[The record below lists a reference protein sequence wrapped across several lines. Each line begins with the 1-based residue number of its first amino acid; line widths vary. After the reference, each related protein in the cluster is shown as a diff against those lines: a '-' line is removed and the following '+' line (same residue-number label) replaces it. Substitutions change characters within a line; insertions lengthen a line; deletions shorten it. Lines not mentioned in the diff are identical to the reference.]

1 MGFLSPL
8 LLALAAALAIPVVL
22 HLFQR
27 HQGPRMVFPALR
39 YLRRAEKESARRI
52 KLRQLLLLALR
63 VAAIVLVAFAAARPF
78 VRAGGIGHEP
88 TAAAIVLDN
97 SLSTGLVVGDRR
109 VLDDLKQRALEL
121 VAQAAPDDR
130 FWVIRA
136 GSPGDP
142 AVPGDAAAA
151 AERIRTTELSSGA
164 ADLDAAL
171 ARARS
176 LVAAGAEK
184 RAPEIDLVSDLQA
197 TGFPRP
203 LPAGGG
209 APPLVAWVPDRDVP
223 PNAGIAEVEVG
234 GGLAPRAGERST
246 VDARIVGSRTDSVGL
261 RLTLD
266 GRTSAAAHAA
276 VGATA
281 ILPFPAHAPG
291 LATGWVELDPDAL
304 RGDDR
309 RYFVVSVQPPP
320 VVALTQPVPFA
331 DAALGVLADAG
342 RITRGDVAAA
352 DVVLAPGG
360 AAAAGAPPGKTMV
373 VVAPESPLER
383 PATNQ
388 RLGAAGVPWRF
399 AAPQLAGEARFDVRD
414 STDELTRALAGVR
427 IRQLYPLQ
435 RQGRAAGDTVLLA
448 LSDGSPWAVRGT
460 LPSGGRFILIASPL
474 SSEATTLPTS
484 PAMVPLL
491 DHVSGIWASSAPAR
505 SEVAPG
511 DAVALPPGATA
522 VERPDGVRD
531 RVDDGSYRAPDRAGI
546 YRILAGEKP
555 AGAFAVN
562 PPAGESDL
570 TRLSGRRLEALLPDW
585 DVTTPDSPRQWS
597 RAVFRQRL
605 GHEVWR
611 PLLLLLLSILLIE
624 GLVATAGRARPRSEG
639 ESGRGG
645 EGATGWAGWRAA
657 LTRRVGKRGAAG
669 RGLHSP
675 TPPLSGA
682 EGRGAAGGAVPR
694 SPAHGADGGGAV
706 PRSAGRRQ
714 GVGPGLAPDGGPEV
728 G

>member
-8 LLALAAALAIPVVL
+8 LLALAAALAVPLVL

-63 VAAIVLVAFAAARPF
+63 VAAVVLVAFAAARPF

-88 TAAAIVLDN
+88 TAAVIVLDN

-121 VAQAAPDDR
+121 VAQAAADDR

-136 GSPGDP
+136 GSPLDP

-151 AERIRTTELSSGA
+151 AERIRATELSAGG
-164 ADLDAAL
+164 ADLVAAL
-171 ARARS
+171 ARARA

-184 RAPEIDLVSDLQA
+184 RASEIDLVSDLQA

-209 APPLVAWVPDRDVP
+209 APPVVAWVPDRDVP
-223 PNAGIAEVEVG
+223 PNAGVADVEVG

-246 VDARIVGSRTDSVGL
+246 VGARIAGSRTDSVGL

-266 GRTSAAAHAA
+266 GRTSAAAHAV
-276 VGATA
+276 VGSTA
-281 ILPFPAHAPG
+281 ILPFPAHAAG
-291 LATGWVELDPDAL
+291 LARGWVELDPDAL

-309 RYFVVSVQPPP
+309 RYFVVAVQPPP
-320 VVALTQPVPFA
+320 VVALTEPVPFA

-342 RITRGDVAAA
+342 RVRRGDAGSA

-360 AAAAGAPPGKTMV
+360 TGVAGAAPGRTLV
-373 VVAPESPLER
+373 VLAPESPLAL

-388 RLGAAGVPWRF
+388 RLAAAGVPWRF
-399 AAPQLAGEARFDVRD
+399 GPPQGSGEARFDVRD
-414 STDELTRALAGVR
+414 STDELARALAGVR
-427 IRQLYPLQ
+427 IRRLDPLQ
-435 RQGRAAGDTVLLA
+435 RQGSTTGDSVLLT
-448 LSDGSPWAVRGT
+448 LSDGSPWAVRGP
-460 LPSGGRFILIASPL
+460 LPSGGRFILLASPL
-474 SSEATTLPTS
+474 SAEATTLPTS

-491 DHVSGIWASSAPAR
+491 DHVTGIWASSAPAR

-511 DAVALPPGATA
+511 DAVALPAGATA
-522 VERPDGVRD
+522 VERPDGGRD
-531 RVDDGSYRAPDRAGI
+531 RVDDGGYRAPEHPGI
-546 YRILAGEKP
+546 YRILAGDKEI
-555 AGAFAVN
+555 GAFAVN
-562 PPAGESDL
+562 SPASESDL
-570 TRLSGRRLEALLPDW
+570 ARLSGRRLEALLPDW
-585 DVTTPDSPRQWS
+585 DVSTPDSPRAWA
-597 RAVFRQRL
+597 RAVFRHRL

-624 GLVATAGRARPRSEG
+624 GLVATAGRGRARAEG
-639 ESGRGG
+639 ESGRVG
-645 EGATGWAGWRAA
+645 ERGTGWSRFWAAVTARAPA
-657 LTRRVGKRGAAG
+657 SSAPAAPG
-669 RGLHSP
+669 PHSP

-682 EGRGAAGGAVPR
+682 
-694 SPAHGADGGGAV
+694 
-706 PRSAGRRQ
+706 AGRRAAPPSAGARQ
-714 GVGPGLAPDGGPEV
+714 PVGDGLAPEGRPHV

>member
-8 LLALAAALAIPVVL
+8 LLALAAALAVPVVL

-27 HQGPRMVFPALR
+27 HQGPRMIFPALR

-63 VAAIVLVAFAAARPF
+63 VAAVVLVAFAAARPF

-136 GSPGDP
+136 GSPGEP

-151 AERIRTTELSSGA
+151 ADRIRSTELSAGA
-164 ADLDAAL
+164 GDLDAAI
-171 ARARS
+171 ARARA
-176 LVAAGAEK
+176 LVAAGAER
-184 RAPEIDLVSDLQA
+184 RAPEIDVVSDLQA

-203 LPAGGG
+203 LPAGGN

-223 PNAGIAEVEVG
+223 PNAGVGNVEVG

-276 VGATA
+276 VGSTA
-281 ILPFPAHAPG
+281 ILPFPAHAAG
-291 LATGWVELDPDAL
+291 LARGWVELDPDAL

-309 RYFVVSVQPPP
+309 RYFVVAVQPPP
-320 VVALTQPVPFA
+320 VVALTEPLPFA

-342 RITRGDVAAA
+342 RVRRGDAASA
-352 DVVLAPGG
+352 DVVVAPGG
-360 AAAAGAPPGKTMV
+360 AGVAGAAPGRTMV
-373 VVAPESPLER
+373 VLAPESPLQL

-388 RLGAAGVPWRF
+388 RLAAAGVPWRF
-399 AAPQLAGEARFDVRD
+399 AAPQGSGEARFDVRD
-414 STDELTRALAGVR
+414 STEELARALAGVR
-427 IRQLYPLQ
+427 IRQLDPLQ
-435 RQGRAAGDTVLLA
+435 RQGSTVGDSVLLT
-448 LSDGSPWAVRGT
+448 LSDGSPWAVRGP
-460 LPSGGRFILIASPL
+460 LPSGGRFILLASPL
-474 SSEATTLPTS
+474 TADATTLPTS

-491 DHVSGIWASSAPAR
+491 DHVTGIWASSAPGH

-511 DAVALPPGATA
+511 DAVALPAGATA
-522 VERPDGVRD
+522 VEHPDGTRD
-531 RVDDGSYRAPDRAGI
+531 RVDDGGYRAPERAGI
-546 YRILAGEKP
+546 YRILAGDKEI
-555 AGAFAVN
+555 GAFAVN
-562 PPAGESDL
+562 PPASESDL
-570 TRLSGRRLEALLPDW
+570 TRLSGRRLKALLPDW
-585 DVTTPDSPRQWS
+585 DVSTPDSPRAWA
-597 RAVFRQRL
+597 RDVFRHRL

-624 GLVATAGRARPRSEG
+624 GLVATAGRGRSRAEG
-639 ESGRGG
+639 ESGRVG
-645 EGATGWAGWRAA
+645 EGATGWSRLRAA
-657 LTRRVGKRGAAG
+657 FTPGPPARAPSAG
-669 RGLHSP
+669 PGSYSP
-675 TPPLSGA
+675 TPPLPGA
-682 EGRGAAGGAVPR
+682 GGRGAVPPSVEGR
-694 SPAHGADGGGAV
+694 EG
-706 PRSAGRRQ
+706 AGR
-714 GVGPGLAPDGGPEV
+714 GLARDRGPEV